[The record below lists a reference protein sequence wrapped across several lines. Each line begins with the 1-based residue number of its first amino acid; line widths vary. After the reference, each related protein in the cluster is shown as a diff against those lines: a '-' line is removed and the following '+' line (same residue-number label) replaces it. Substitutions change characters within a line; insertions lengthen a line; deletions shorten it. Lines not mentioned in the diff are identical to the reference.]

1 MRILS
6 LFDCS
11 LKEIEGLIPI
21 IKEQGFDAV
30 QISPLQKTKD
40 DNSKEWWMLYQPIS
54 MEIGNRIGSK
64 EELKELCDVANN
76 YGVYV
81 IADVVVNHLAGSN
94 NEGSLT
100 PHPDCDKELLYN
112 PDCWKEKKNM
122 GPKDWD
128 DRYKV
133 THYCMGLPGLNPRN
147 EVVQRKVINML
158 NEYADLGV
166 NGFRFDAAKSIALPE
181 EFGENCRFFPNVT
194 YSLKRWIPIIYGE
207 VLFSDKDLTKKY
219 SKYMKV
225 LTTGDADDRDAI
237 IRFVE
242 NKDSFLSGDVGK
254 WTANWPVEKVVDD
267 YANWLTPN
275 YPNSL
280 FYARNTYGRSSEDWH
295 AWKSEKVKKANKV
308 KIFKQ

>member
-6 LFDCS
+6 LFDCQ
-11 LKEIEGLIPI
+11 LEEIKGLVPI

-40 DNSKEWWMLYQPIS
+40 DSSKEWWMLYQPIS
-54 MEIGNRIGSK
+54 MELGNKIGTR
-64 EELKELCDVANN
+64 EDLKELCDVAND
-76 YGVYV
+76 YGVFI
-81 IADVVVNHLAGSN
+81 IADVVVNHLAGSDN
-94 NEGSLT
+94 KGSLT
-100 PHPDCDKELLYN
+100 PHEDCDKELLYN

-147 EVVQRKVINML
+147 EIVQRKVINML
-158 NEYADLGV
+158 NEYVDLGV
-166 NGFRFDAAKSIALPE
+166 QGFRFDAAKSIALPE
-181 EFGENCRFFPNVT
+181 EFGERCRFFPNVT
-194 YSLKRWIPIIYGE
+194 YSLKRPVEVVYGE
-207 VLFSDKDLTKKY
+207 VLFSDSDLIGKY
-219 SKYMKV
+219 ARYMKV
-225 LTTGDADDRDAI
+225 LTTGDYHDKDAI

-242 NKDSFLSGDVGK
+242 NKDSYLSGDVGK
-254 WTANWPVEKVVDD
+254 WTANWSAESVVDA

-280 FYARNTYGRSSEDWH
+280 FYARNTYGGHPEDWH
-295 AWKSEKVKKANKV
+295 AWKSEKVRKANKV
-308 KIFKQ
+308 KVLK

>member
-6 LFDCS
+6 LFDCQ
-11 LKEIEGLIPI
+11 LEEIKGLVPI

-40 DNSKEWWMLYQPIS
+40 DSSKEWWMLYQPIS
-54 MEIGNRIGSK
+54 MELGNKIGTR
-64 EELKELCDVANN
+64 EDLKELCDVAND
-76 YGVYV
+76 YGVFI
-81 IADVVVNHLAGSN
+81 IADVVVNHLAGSDN
-94 NEGSLT
+94 KGSLT
-100 PHPDCDKELLYN
+100 PHDDCDKELLYN

-122 GPKDWD
+122 GPKDWN

-147 EVVQRKVINML
+147 EIVQRKVINML
-158 NEYADLGV
+158 NEYVDLGV
-166 NGFRFDAAKSIALPE
+166 QGFRFDAAKSIALPE
-181 EFGENCRFFPNVT
+181 EFGERCRFFPNVT
-194 YSLKRWIPIIYGE
+194 YSLKRPVEVVYGE
-207 VLFSDKDLTKKY
+207 VLFSDSDLIGKY
-219 SKYMKV
+219 ARYMKV
-225 LTTGDADDRDAI
+225 LTTGDYHDKDAI

-242 NKDSFLSGDVGK
+242 NKDSYLSGDVGK
-254 WTANWPVEKVVDD
+254 WTADWPVDRVVDA

-295 AWKSEKVKKANKV
+295 AWKSEKVRKANKV
-308 KIFKQ
+308 KVLK

>member
-6 LFDCS
+6 LFDCP
-11 LKEIEGLIPI
+11 LEEIKGLVPI

-40 DNSKEWWMLYQPIS
+40 DSSKEWWMLYQPIS
-54 MEIGNRIGSK
+54 MESK
-64 EELKELCDVANN
+64 EELKQLCDVANS
-76 YGVYV
+76 YGVYI
-81 IADVVVNHLAGSN
+81 IADVVVNHLAGSD

-100 PHPDCDKELLYN
+100 PHPNCDKELLYN

-147 EVVQRKVINML
+147 EIVQRKVINML

-181 EFGENCRFFPNVT
+181 EFGERCRFFPNVT
-194 YSLKRWIPIIYGE
+194 YSLKRPVEVVYGE
-207 VLFSDKDLTKKY
+207 VLFSDSDLIGKY
-219 SKYMKV
+219 ARYMKV
-225 LTTGDADDRDAI
+225 LTTGDYHDKDAI

-295 AWKSEKVKKANKV
+295 AWKSEKVRKANKV
-308 KIFKQ
+308 KVLK